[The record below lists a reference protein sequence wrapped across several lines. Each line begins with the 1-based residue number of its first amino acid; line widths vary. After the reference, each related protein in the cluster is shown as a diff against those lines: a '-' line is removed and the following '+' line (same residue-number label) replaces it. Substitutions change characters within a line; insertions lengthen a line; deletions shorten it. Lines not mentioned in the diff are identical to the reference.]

1 MRGHETTIKFTE
13 EGVILGIS
21 VSFCLCVCVCVS
33 HITPSLLFCSANQQP
48 TTPLPV
54 FRGTAQEAAG
64 AEDVH
69 VNSPGM
75 Q

>member
-1 MRGHETTIKFTE
+1 MTWHPD
-13 EGVILGIS
+13 
-21 VSFCLCVCVCVS
+21 VCVCFS
-33 HITPSLLFCSANQQP
+33 HITPSLLFFFYSSANQQP
-48 TTPLPV
+48 TNPLPV
-54 FRGTAQEAAG
+54 FRGTAQETAG